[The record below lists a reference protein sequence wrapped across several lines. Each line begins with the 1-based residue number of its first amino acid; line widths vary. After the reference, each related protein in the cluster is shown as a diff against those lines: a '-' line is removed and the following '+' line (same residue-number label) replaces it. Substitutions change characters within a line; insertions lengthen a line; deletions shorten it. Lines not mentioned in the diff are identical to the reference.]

1 MTRVNLLFNFK
12 TLDVYVNSETKSMT
26 VYLNREEQDNAINVD
41 MIFELERFLSW
52 LSEHVEV
59 HAVLFTSRTQ
69 TFSTGLD
76 QKEFSKMEDW
86 RMKEIM
92 MKLQKLIYSMFFL
105 PQTIIFDL
113 KESAHG
119 VAAELSIGGDI
130 RLARAGCKISFN
142 HLSDGMIPSCG
153 GIGFLGAFI
162 PKSFVRSWLFGHGAI
177 RQESLV
183 NSGFLTKLYRGDE
196 YNSATRWLTKLSKCS
211 PVSRIQL
218 KRSLLEPLLPQ
229 LESALNFETKF
240 FEAALKTG
248 DWKAVFN
255 SEDGEEVPFT
265 NAKTIRDQLA
275 QENQRSA

>member
-12 TLDVYVNSETKSMT
+12 TLDVYVNQDNKSMT
-26 VYLNREEQDNAINVD
+26 VYLNRPEDDNAINVN
-41 MIFELERFLSW
+41 MIFELERFLKW
-52 LSEHVEV
+52 LSEHIEV
-59 HAVLFTSRTQ
+59 HSVLFTSRSQ

-76 QKEFSKMEDW
+76 QKEFGAMEDW
-86 RMKEIM
+86 RVKELM

-113 KESAHG
+113 KEKASG
-119 VAAELSIGGDI
+119 VAVELAIGGDI
-130 RLARAGCKISFN
+130 RIARAGCKISFT
-142 HLSDGMIPSCG
+142 HLSEGLIPSCG

-162 PKSFVRSWLFGHGAI
+162 PKSFVRSWLFGHGPI

-196 YNSATRWLTKLSKCS
+196 NNSAIKWQNKLSKCS
-211 PVSRIQL
+211 PISRIQL

-229 LESALNFETKF
+229 LEAALNFETRF

-248 DWKAVFN
+248 DWKAIFN
-255 SEDGEEVPFT
+255 SKEGVEVPFT
-265 NAKTIRDQLA
+265 NAKTIREKIN
-275 QENQRSA
+275 QEKQRTA